1 MEYEEYKKTLKE
13 LKLTMKKFS
22 TMINLSYATV
32 IKWGKDGR
40 AVPSWVETWLELYR
54 DKKNL
59 ELEIEKLKDEDCE
72 EYKALAKALQG
83 VINKDK

>member
-1 MEYEEYKKTLKE
+1 VEYEEYKKTLKE